1 MQVRIDHRTGSVH
14 FGTDL
19 SEAQRTELPEGPT
32 IQNMPS
38 EQVIIFKYFNIF
50 VNISQFELGEN
61 SVDVHD
67 GGPGQEFDDNLSG

>member
-50 VNISQFELGEN
+50 VNISQF
-61 SVDVHD
+61 
-67 GGPGQEFDDNLSG
+67 